1 MAATIAATPAIRVPT
16 AIAGCSHQDFRDMK
30 RVSIRKQENTLRA
43 AQTKC
48 VPCPVA
54 HHRRLHLMTLQ
65 AFAEVAG
72 LRCKQQEQ
80 NNERTTPATKN
91 KVSVKG
97 VTGGASHPDFR
108 DVESI
113 HQERSGSNYNV
124 EV

>member
-1 MAATIAATPAIRVPT
+1 MRL
-16 AIAGCSHQDFRDMK
+16 K
-30 RVSIRKQENTLRA
+30 
-43 AQTKC
+43 TKC

-54 HHRRLHLMTLQ
+54 FRRLHLMNLQ

-80 NNERTTPATKN
+80 NNELMTPATKN

-113 HQERSGSNYNV
+113 QQ
-124 EV
+124 